1 MTDSAPT
8 TTAPDVPESA
18 QYIQDLL
25 AIKAS
30 SPLKNWVFLIG
41 RLYKSF
47 RVLIFLILGVL
58 ALRRF
63 MSVPLNG
70 WDLAISLMLFMP
82 LLVFFILPKVAA
94 YSQNEIMDEYFRG
107 NFDNV
112 LDLCDKYIKT
122 AAAYRTPEEIATLT
136 TEYRAKCLAKKG
148 KLNEA
153 LALVEMFGM
162 TFRSVPASKFLHIKA
177 TVYATANEFEK
188 AVECYKTLTEK
199 EPENTIGWLGMVD
212 PLALYL
218 NRPVE
223 ARACFERA
231 RALPLSPETQS
242 SIGYLEAMVLLS
254 EENYAA
260 AKVKFEEQL
269 PAMEAIAQIS
279 PIGEGWRA
287 MMLAQLA
294 IACARLGEMDAARAH
309 FEIARPMLEVQK
321 IDILLER
328 CKRELQIV

>member
-1 MTDSAPT
+1 MTDAPT
-8 TTAPDVPESA
+8 TPPEPA
-18 QYIQDLL
+18 QYMQDLL
-25 AIKAS
+25 EIKAS

-70 WDLAISLMLFMP
+70 WDLAIGLMLFMP
-82 LLVFFILPKVAA
+82 LLMLFILPKVAA
-94 YSQNEIMDEYFRG
+94 YSQNDIMEEYFRG
-107 NFDNV
+107 NFENV
-112 LDLCDKYIKT
+112 LDLCDKYFK
-122 AAAYRTPEEIATLT
+122 AAAVYRTPEEIATVT
-136 TEYRAKCLAKKG
+136 TEYRAKCLAKDG

-153 LALVEMFGM
+153 LALVEMFRS
-162 TFRSVPASKFLHIKA
+162 TFPSVPASKYLHIKA
-177 TVYATANEFEK
+177 TVYATANEFDK
-188 AVECYKTLTEK
+188 AVECYRTLTEK

-223 ARACFERA
+223 ARSCFERA
-231 RALPLSPETQS
+231 RALPLSPSTQS

-260 AKVKFEEQL
+260 AKAKFEEQL
-269 PAMEAIAQIS
+269 PAIEAIAQMS

-309 FEIARPMLEVQK
+309 FEIAKPMLEVQK
-321 IDILLER
+321 LEVLLER
-328 CKRELQIV
+328 CKRELGIN